1 MIVLGIDPGPEKSG
15 VVIYDSEA
23 KRVLWSDA
31 AASTYDVLRALE
43 PWCFAKLCA
52 HGWADAVV
60 IEQVESYGIPGNSLL
75 LTAEVSG
82 RFRQRAMDSF
92 ELAPVLM
99 PRREVKRVLGIV
111 GGGADGQVREAMLAR
126 HGGTKKAAQ
135 GRKKAPGPL
144 YGLSSHAW
152 QALGLVVAWMERES
166 AVGAWCAAHERPVR
180 ACGCG
185 R

>member
-1 MIVLGIDPGPEKSG
+1 MIVLGIDPGPETSG
-15 VVIYDSEA
+15 VVIYDSAA

-31 AASTYDVLRALE
+31 SASTDEVLRAFE
-43 PWCFAKLCA
+43 PGGFADLCNRA
-52 HGWADAVV
+52 WAEAVV

-75 LTAEVSG
+75 MTAEVCG
-82 RFRQRAMDSF
+82 RFRQRAIDSF
-92 ELAPVLM
+92 GVAPVLM
-99 PRREVKRVLGIV
+99 PRREVKRVLGVV

-126 HGGTKKAAQ
+126 HGGTKQAAQ
-135 GRKKAPGPL
+135 GSKKAPGPL